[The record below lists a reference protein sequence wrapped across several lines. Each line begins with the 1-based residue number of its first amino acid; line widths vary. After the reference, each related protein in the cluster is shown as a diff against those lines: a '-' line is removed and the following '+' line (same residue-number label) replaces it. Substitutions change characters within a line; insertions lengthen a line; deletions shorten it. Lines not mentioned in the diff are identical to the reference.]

1 MAVFSTSYFD
11 RYALDFDELASIPD
25 DVLDSMIEAEAEIIK
40 EGQAQ
45 SAATMLQGPYY
56 QGGIVRSLKIGKVK
70 RSRDGR
76 EVFVTFEGTQ
86 HGNRVAEIA
95 FVNEFGKQGQPARP
109 FIREANEK
117 NSDKAVDAAAKIYD
131 QYLKSKGF

>member
-11 RYALDFDELASIPD
+11 RYALDFEELASIPD

-56 QGGIVRSLKIGKVK
+56 KGGIVRSLKIGKVK

-76 EVFVTFEGTQ
+76 EVSMSSASRDNRRDRLFVKRTRRTPT
-86 HGNRVAEIA
+86 R
-95 FVNEFGKQGQPARP
+95 R
-109 FIREANEK
+109 
-117 NSDKAVDAAAKIYD
+117 
-131 QYLKSKGF
+131 

>member
-11 RYALDFDELASIPD
+11 RYALDFEELASIPD

-56 QGGIVRSLKIGKVK
+56 KGGIVRSLKIGKVK